1 MSCDNRLFDLQHRCL
16 HVIVQALGREDEA
29 NQSFNKALQLVQD
42 IQHRNQGF
50 PAVLAKC
57 EGLLSF
63 LKSRQ
68 G

>member
-1 MSCDNRLFDLQHRCL
+1 MW
-16 HVIVQALGREDEA
+16 VVQALGREDEA

-42 IQHRNQGF
+42 IQHHHQDF

>member
-1 MSCDNRLFDLQHRCL
+1 MSCDYQLFNWQHKCF
-16 HVIVQALGREDEA
+16 HVIVQALGRDDEA

-42 IQHRNQGF
+42 IQHRNQSF